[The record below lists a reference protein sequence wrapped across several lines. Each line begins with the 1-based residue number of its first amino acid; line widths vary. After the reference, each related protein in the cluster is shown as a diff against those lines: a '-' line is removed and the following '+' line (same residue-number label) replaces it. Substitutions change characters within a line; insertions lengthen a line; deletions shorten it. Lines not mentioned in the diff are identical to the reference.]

1 MKRISCCALVVG
13 CATLSSFGRVVHDA
27 GLDLFVLICLM
38 GFAASAAT
46 CAEPC
51 TLHLAGDSTLAWRR
65 PDESS
70 GSWGEAL
77 RTKLCPSA
85 RIRNYAIAGR
95 STVTFRPQ
103 WETNL
108 IERVKTGDYVLI
120 QFGHNDPCHS
130 PKKLVDREGCDRY
143 CTVEAF
149 RANLTRYV
157 REAQAK
163 GAKVLLLTPTPQR
176 AFFGGTEWKLSKNH
190 LPYFAIIPEVARETG
205 ADFIDMTALGSEIVK
220 AMGVQES
227 RSFYR
232 VNTDGK
238 PDDIH
243 PNKTG
248 AKRLADLFLNEVR
261 SRKLSV
267 GALFDFGRSTGPSA
281 KVPIE
286 YSE

>member
-1 MKRISCCALVVG
+1 MIL
-13 CATLSSFGRVVHDA
+13 ATVTVRLL
-27 GLDLFVLICLM
+27 GLFLASATSV
-38 GFAASAAT
+38 AAS
-46 CAEPC
+46 AEPC

-77 RTKLCPSA
+77 RSNLRPSA
-85 RIRNYAIAGR
+85 RICNYAIAGR

-108 IERVKTGDYVLI
+108 IGRVKKGDYVLI

-130 PKKLVDREGCDRY
+130 PKKLVDREGCDRF

-149 RANLTRYV
+149 RTNLTQYV
-157 REAQAK
+157 REAQAR
-163 GAKVLLLTPTPQR
+163 GAEVLLLTPTPQR
-176 AFFGGTEWKLSKNH
+176 AFFGGTEWKLSKRH
-190 LPYFAIIPEVARETG
+190 LPYFAVIPEVARETG

-220 AMGVQES
+220 AMGVKGS
-227 RSFYR
+227 RSLYR
-232 VNTDGK
+232 VNANGK

-248 AKRLADLFLNEVR
+248 AKRLADLFIDEVKR
-261 SRKLSV
+261 RALSV
-267 GALFDFGRSTGPSA
+267 GELFMCDEGTAKRNPSKDVRTTA
-281 KVPIE
+281 SAPAAAR
-286 YSE
+286 